1 MVLSR
6 DEPRPYTALMP
17 ACPSCGTENPP
28 EARFCSRCGSS
39 LGLACGRCGADL
51 PPDARFCPSCGLEL
65 APARAGEERK
75 LVTVLFADVT
85 GSTELGERLDAERLR
100 EVMDAF
106 FAAMR
111 EEIEAE
117 GGTVE
122 KFIGD
127 AVMAAFGVPAAHE
140 DDPARAIRAARRMR
154 RRLGRLNQ
162 ELASSHGVELSMRI
176 GVNTGEVLAVT
187 APRAGEA
194 MVTGDA
200 VNAAARLE
208 QAAEP
213 GQVLVGERTARAA
226 RGVRFREHG
235 PLELKGKSE
244 PSPAFLLVEEE
255 EAEAAP
261 AEPERGIPG
270 IRAPLVGRA
279 SELDLLSSLYDR
291 VASEGNPHLVTV
303 SGDPGVGKSRLTAEF
318 LERVESRPPAPT
330 IVRGRCLPYGE
341 SVTYWPL
348 AEILKVMAGVLDT
361 DPPDLV
367 REKISKVGKDL
378 VTSDLAPDPE
388 RSVATL
394 AYTVGVSV
402 PGFDFSELAPRQV
415 RLETHGAW
423 RSFFSALSTRSPVV
437 VVVEDIHWADPALLD
452 LLEETADRVEGP
464 VLFVCPA
471 RPELTD
477 RRPEWGGGKRNYSSI
492 FLDPLTS
499 EDSERLVALLLAVE
513 DLPASLRRRIL
524 ERAEGNPFFLEEIIR
539 QLIDAGGIVRE
550 GDRWRAK
557 PGVEE
562 VAIPDTIQ
570 GVLAARI
577 DLLVPEEKR
586 ALQAAAVVGRVFW
599 TGAVG
604 VVVDGQGPPEAVDEL
619 LDRVERREL
628 VLSRLSSSMSGQREY
643 IFKHVLTRDVT
654 YESLPRR
661 DRAEAHARV
670 AQWIEET
677 VGERRMEFVELLAH
691 HFVEAHRGAA
701 EGPRIVTSRRGTD
714 EGRQPVVDVVEEL
727 RSKAFEYLLLAS
739 EDARRKLVLGKAQ
752 RLAEEALR
760 VASQPIERA
769 RAFEALGEAYVT
781 DYQGDLAWKNF
792 TAAIDVRIR
801 ATPEDRK
808 AIARLCARA
817 VEVPTRWPGS
827 MTDVPGEEEVTKYL
841 DAGFAHAGK
850 GDDPIVVRLLTNRSF
865 WPFAFERDRPLSDGE
880 FKQAVESGER
890 AVEMALRLNRPALA
904 SAALDGVGGAF
915 LARGMG
921 AKPVEVSKRRLD
933 LIPILEDPWELGDIY
948 AVAAWT
954 RFHVGHYREAMQY
967 ADEGVQRTPPDAP
980 GMILHCLAWRALARF
995 RLGDWEGFFVD
1006 LARSQEFMGER
1017 ASEPPYFAAR
1027 PFAAAALAHEV
1038 QGNRAAA
1045 DRFFD
1050 LIQRIDERQGAAKAT
1065 DRDPWIAWAS
1075 ARRGQIDQARARL
1088 WQPLLETWKEA
1099 LPVIMEARCD
1109 VLGDAEAWEQIPAFL
1124 EEARA
1129 YAAEAGLLA
1138 LPLFADRLEG
1148 RAALAAQ
1155 RRLVAENTL
1164 KRAADGFAS
1173 LEASWEEARTR
1184 LFLAE
1189 AMLAA
1194 RRIAE
1199 AREQVEQA
1207 YPVFERLSSAR
1218 ELGRCRELLAGE
1230 GLTI

>member
-1 MVLSR
+1 M
-6 DEPRPYTALMP
+6 A
-17 ACPSCGTENPP
+17 ACPSCGSENAPA
-28 EARFCSRCGSS
+28 ARFCSVCGTS
-39 LGLACGRCGADL
+39 LGQACGRCGADL

-65 APARAGEERK
+65 TPAPVGEERK

-85 GSTELGERLDAERLR
+85 GSTELGEKLDAERLR

-106 FAAMR
+106 FSAMR

-127 AVMAAFGVPAAHE
+127 AVMAAFGVPTAHE
-140 DDPARAIRAARRMR
+140 DDPARALRAAYRMR
-154 RRLGRLNQ
+154 RRLGSLNS
-162 ELASSHGVELSMRI
+162 EISRTHGVRLEMRI
-176 GVNTGEVLAVT
+176 GVNTGDVLAVT
-187 APRAGEA
+187 APRPGGA

-226 RGVRFREHG
+226 RGFRFQEKG

-244 PSPAFLLVEEE
+244 PISAFLLFEQE
-255 EAEAAP
+255 EAEGP
-261 AEPERGIPG
+261 AREPERGIPG
-270 IRAPLVGRA
+270 VRAPLVGRDA
-279 SELDLLSSLYDR
+279 ELDLLSSLYDR
-291 VASEGNPHLVTV
+291 VTSEGTPHLVTI

-318 LERVESRPPAPT
+318 LERVEGTRPALT

-348 AEILKVMAGVLDT
+348 AEILKGMAGVLDT

-367 REKISKVGKDL
+367 LEKIQKVGRDL
-378 VTSDLAPDPE
+378 ITSDLSPDPE
-388 RSVATL
+388 RAIAAL
-394 AYTVGVSV
+394 AYTLGVSE

-423 RSFFSALSTRSPVV
+423 RSFFSALARRSPVI

-499 EDSERLVALLLAVE
+499 DDSERLVGLLLAVE

-550 GDRWRAK
+550 DDRWQAK
-557 PGVEE
+557 PGVED
-562 VAIPDTIQ
+562 VDIPDTIQ

-604 VVVDGQGPPEAVDEL
+604 VVVDGQGPPGAVDEL
-619 LDRVERREL
+619 LERVERREL

-670 AQWIEET
+670 ARWIEDT
-677 VGERRMEFVELLAH
+677 VGERRMEYVELLAH

-701 EGPRIVTSRRGTD
+701 EGPRIVTSRRGAD
-714 EGRQPVVDVVEEL
+714 PVQGVIDVVEDL

-760 VASQPIERA
+760 VAGHPIERA

-792 TAAIDVRIR
+792 TAAIDVRMK
-801 ATPEDRK
+801 AVPNDRE
-808 AIARLCARA
+808 ALARLCARA

-841 DAGFAHAGK
+841 DVGFAHAGK
-850 GDDPIVVRLLTNRSF
+850 GDDPIVARLLTNRSF
-865 WPFAFERDRPLSDGE
+865 WPFAFERDRPLSDE
-880 FKQAVESGER
+880 AFNQAVESGER
-890 AVEMALRLNRPALA
+890 AVEMALRLNRPALV

-933 LIPILEDPWELGDIY
+933 LIPVLEDPWELGDIY

-954 RFHVGHYREAMQY
+954 RFHVGQYRDAFRY
-967 ADEGVQRTPPDAP
+967 ADEGVQKTPPDAP

-1006 LARSQEFMGER
+1006 LARSQEFLGER
-1017 ASEPPYFAAR
+1017 SGEPPYFAAR

-1050 LIQRIDERQGAAKAT
+1050 LTQRIDERQGAAKAT
-1065 DRDPWIAWAS
+1065 DRDPWIAWAL

-1088 WQPLLETWKEA
+1088 WQPLFERWKAA

-1109 VLGDAEAWEQIPAFL
+1109 VLGDAEAWEHIPAFL
-1124 EEARA
+1124 QEARA
-1129 YAAEAGLLA
+1129 YAAEAGLVA
-1138 LPLFADRLEG
+1138 LPFFADRLEG

-1164 KRAADGFAS
+1164 TRAAEGFAT
-1173 LEASWEEARTR
+1173 LEAAWEEARTR
-1184 LFLAE
+1184 LYLAE
-1189 AMLAA
+1189 ALLKA

-1199 AREQVEQA
+1199 AREEIEKA
-1207 YPVFERLSSAR
+1207 WPVFERLQSVR
-1218 ELGRCRELLAGE
+1218 ELARSRELLAGE
-1230 GLTI
+1230 GLKL

>member
-1 MVLSR
+1 M
-6 DEPRPYTALMP
+6 A
-17 ACPSCGTENPP
+17 ACPSCGSENAPA
-28 EARFCSRCGSS
+28 ARFCSRCGTS
-39 LGLACGRCGADL
+39 LGEGCGRCGADL

-65 APARAGEERK
+65 APAAVGEERK

-85 GSTELGERLDAERLR
+85 GSTELGEKLDAERLR

-106 FAAMR
+106 FSAMR
-111 EEIEAE
+111 EEIAAE

-140 DDPARAIRAARRMR
+140 DDPARALRAAYRMR
-154 RRLGRLNQ
+154 RRLDSLNG
-162 ELASSHGVELSMRI
+162 EIAPAHGVRLEMRI

-187 APRAGEA
+187 VPRPGEA

-213 GQVLVGERTARAA
+213 GQVVVGERTARAA
-226 RGVRFREHG
+226 RGFRFQEHG

-244 PSPAFLLVEEE
+244 PMRAFLLLEEEEE
-255 EAEAAP
+255 EAAP
-261 AEPERGIPG
+261 GEPERGIPG
-270 IRAPLVGRA
+270 IRAPLVGRDA
-279 SELDLLSSLYDR
+279 ELDLLSTLYGR
-291 VASEGNPHLVTV
+291 VASEGTPHLATV

-318 LERVESRPPAPT
+318 LEHVESRQPAPT

-367 REKISKVGKDL
+367 LEKIQKVGKDL
-378 VTSDLAPDPE
+378 ITSDLAPDPE
-388 RSVATL
+388 RAIATL
-394 AYTVGVSV
+394 AYTVGVTD
-402 PGFDFSELAPRQV
+402 PRFDFSELAPRQV

-423 RSFFSALSTRSPVV
+423 RSFFSALATRGPVV
-437 VVVEDIHWADPALLD
+437 VVVEDIHWADPAMLD

-471 RPELTD
+471 RPELMD

-499 EDSERLVALLLAVE
+499 EDSERLVGLLLAVE
-513 DLPASLRRRIL
+513 DLPGSLRRRIL

-557 PGVEE
+557 PGVED

-577 DLLVPEEKR
+577 DLLVPDEKR
-586 ALQAAAVVGRVFW
+586 ALQAAAVVGRIFW

-604 VVVDGQGPPEAVDEL
+604 VVVDGQGPADAIDDL
-619 LDRVERREL
+619 LERVERREL

-670 AQWIEET
+670 ARWIEDT
-677 VGERRMEFVELLAH
+677 VGERRMEYVELLAH
-691 HFVEAHRGAA
+691 HFVEAHRGAV
-701 EGPRIVTSRRGTD
+701 EGPRIVTSRRGAP
-714 EGRQPVVDVVEEL
+714 GGSQGIVDVVEEL
-727 RSKAFEYLLLAS
+727 RSKAFEYVLLAS
-739 EDARRKLVLGKAQ
+739 EDARRKLVLAKAQ
-752 RLAEEALR
+752 RLAEQALTLSTEAL
-760 VASQPIERA
+760 ERA
-769 RAFEALGEAYVT
+769 RAFEALAEAYIT

-792 TAAIDVRIR
+792 TAAVDVRLEALPKDR
-801 ATPEDRK
+801 A
-808 AIARLCARA
+808 AIAWLCSRA

-827 MTDVPGEEEVTKYL
+827 MTDVPSESEVTRYL
-841 DAGFAHAGK
+841 DTGFAHAEK
-850 GDDPIVVRLLTNRSF
+850 GDSAVLVRLLTNRSF
-865 WPFAFERDRPLSDGE
+865 WPFAFERERPLSDQE
-880 FKQAVESGER
+880 FNEAVEAGQR
-890 AVEMALRLNRPALA
+890 AEEMAVRLNRPSLA

-915 LARGMG
+915 LARGRG
-921 AKPVEVSKRRLD
+921 AEPVEVSSRRLE
-933 LIPILEDPWELGDIY
+933 LVPVLEDPWELGDIF

-954 RFHVGHYREAMQY
+954 RFHVGRYREAFSV
-967 ADEGVQRTPPDAP
+967 ADEGVQKTPPDAP
-980 GMILHCLAWRALARF
+980 GMLLHCVAWRALARL
-995 RLGDWEGFFVD
+995 RLGDWDGFFAD
-1006 LARSQEFMGER
+1006 LARSQEIMGER
-1017 ASEPPYFAAR
+1017 SGEPPYFAAR
-1027 PFAAAALAHEV
+1027 PFAAAALVHEV
-1038 QGNRAAA
+1038 QGNTAAA

-1065 DRDPWIAWAS
+1065 DRDPWIAWAL
-1075 ARRGQIDQARARL
+1075 ARRGQVEKARARL
-1088 WQPLLETWKEA
+1088 WQPLMEHWKAA
-1099 LPVIMEARCD
+1099 LPIIMEARCD
-1109 VLGDAEAWEQIPAFL
+1109 VLGDMEAWDDVPGFL
-1124 EEARA
+1124 EGARQ
-1129 YAAEAGLLA
+1129 YAAEAGLPVLGF
-1138 LPLFADRLEG
+1138 FADRLEG
-1148 RAALAAQ
+1148 RAALAAG

-1173 LEASWEEARTR
+1173 LEAPWEEARTR

-1199 AREQVEQA
+1199 AREELEKA
-1207 YPVFERLSSAR
+1207 WPVFERLQSVR
-1218 ELGRCRELLAGE
+1218 ELARGRELLSAE
-1230 GLTI
+1230 GLTL

>member
-1 MVLSR
+1 M
-6 DEPRPYTALMP
+6 
-17 ACPSCGTENPP
+17 
-28 EARFCSRCGSS
+28 
-39 LGLACGRCGADL
+39 ACGRCGADL
-51 PPDARFCPSCGLEL
+51 PSDARFCPSCGLEL

-140 DDPARAIRAARRMR
+140 DDPARAIRAARRMG

-162 ELASSHGVELSMRI
+162 ELSSSHGVELSMRI

-187 APRAGEA
+187 APKAGEA

-213 GQVLVGERTARAA
+213 SQVLVGERTARAA

-244 PSPAFLLVEEE
+244 PIPAFLLVEEE
-255 EAEAAP
+255 EEEAAP

-270 IRAPLVGRA
+270 IRAPLVGRDA
-279 SELDLLSSLYDR
+279 ELDLLSSLYDR
-291 VASEGNPHLVTV
+291 VASEGTPHLVTV
-303 SGDPGVGKSRLTAEF
+303 SGDPGVGKSRLTTEF
-318 LERVESRPPAPT
+318 LGRVEGNSPAPT
-330 IVRGRCLPYGE
+330 VVRGRCLPYGE

-348 AEILKVMAGVLDT
+348 AEILKGMAGVLDT

-367 REKISKVGKDL
+367 LEKIQKVGRDL
-378 VTSDLAPDPE
+378 ITSDLAPDPE
-388 RSVATL
+388 RAIAAL
-394 AYTVGVSV
+394 GYTVGVTV
-402 PGFDFSELAPRQV
+402 PGISFREMSPRQV

-423 RSFFSALSTRSPVV
+423 RSFFSALARRGPVV

-471 RPELTD
+471 RPELMD

-492 FLDPLTS
+492 FLDPLTA
-499 EDSERLVALLLAVE
+499 EDSERLVGLLLAVE

-550 GDRWRAK
+550 GDRWRAR
-557 PGVEE
+557 PGVED

-604 VVVDGQGPPEAVDEL
+604 VVVDGQGPPDAVDDL
-619 LDRVERREL
+619 LERVERREL

-670 AQWIEET
+670 ARWIEDT
-677 VGERRMEFVELLAH
+677 VGERRMEYVELLAH

-701 EGPRIVTSRRGTD
+701 EGPRIVTSRRGAG
-714 EGRQPVVDVVEEL
+714 EGSAAVVDVVEDL
-727 RSKAFEYLLLAS
+727 RSKAFEYLLLAA
-739 EDARRKLVLGKAQ
+739 EDARRKLVLAKAK

-760 VASQPIERA
+760 LATSPVERT
-769 RAFEALGEAYVT
+769 RTFESLGEAYIT
-781 DYQGDLAWKNF
+781 NYQGDLAWRNF
-792 TAAIDVRIR
+792 TAAIDVRLKEL
-801 ATPEDRK
+801 PEDRE

-817 VEVPTRWPGS
+817 AEVPTRWPGS
-827 MTDVPGEEEVTKYL
+827 MTDVPSEEEVTRYL
-841 DAGFAHAGK
+841 DAGFAHAAK
-850 GDDPIVVRLLTNRSF
+850 GDDPTMVRLLTDRAF
-865 WPFAFERDRPLSDGE
+865 WPFAFQRDRPLSDE
-880 FKQAVESGER
+880 EMREAVEAGER
-890 AVEMALRLNRPALA
+890 AEQMARRLNRIDLA
-904 SAALDGVGGAF
+904 SAALDALGGVYF
-915 LARGMG
+915 ARGMAG
-921 AKPVEVSKRRLD
+921 EPVELARRRLE
-933 LIPILEDPWELGDIY
+933 LVPKLEDPWELGDIH
-948 AVAAWT
+948 AMVGWT
-954 RFHVGHYREAMQY
+954 HFHVGLYREALRY
-967 ADEGVQRTPPDAP
+967 ADEGVQKTPPDAP
-980 GMILHCLAWRALARF
+980 GLILHCVAWRALARL
-995 RLGDWEGFFVD
+995 RLGDWDGFFAD
-1006 LARSQEFMGER
+1006 LARSQELLGER
-1017 ASEPPYFAAR
+1017 SGEPPYFAAR
-1027 PFAAAALAHEV
+1027 PFAAAALVHEV
-1038 QGNRAAA
+1038 QGNTAAA

-1050 LIQRIDERQGAAKAT
+1050 LIQRIDERQGLAKAT
-1065 DRDPWIAWAS
+1065 DRDPWIAWAL
-1075 ARRGQIDQARARL
+1075 ARRGQIEKARARL
-1088 WQPLLETWKEA
+1088 WQPLLERWKAA

-1109 VLGDAEAWEQIPAFL
+1109 VLGDMESWDEVPGFL
-1124 EEARA
+1124 TEARA
-1129 YAAEAGLLA
+1129 YAQEAGLLA
-1138 LPLFADRLEG
+1138 LPFFIDRLEG

-1155 RRLVAENTL
+1155 RRLVAENL
-1164 KRAADGFAS
+1164 LQRAAEGFAS
-1173 LEASWEEARTR
+1173 LEAAWEEARTR
-1184 LFLAE
+1184 LMLAE
-1189 AMLAA
+1189 AYLTA

-1199 AREQVEQA
+1199 AREEIEQA
-1207 YPVFERLSSAR
+1207 HPVFQRLQSVR
-1218 ELGRCRELLAGE
+1218 ELARSRELLAGE

>member
-1 MVLSR
+1 
-6 DEPRPYTALMP
+6 
-17 ACPSCGTENPP
+17 
-28 EARFCSRCGSS
+28 
-39 LGLACGRCGADL
+39 LGMACGRCGADL

-65 APARAGEERK
+65 TPAPVGEERK

-85 GSTELGERLDAERLR
+85 GSTELGEKLDAERLR
-100 EVMDAF
+100 EVMDAYF
-106 FAAMR
+106 TAMR
-111 EEIEAE
+111 GPIEAE

-140 DDPARAIRAARRMR
+140 DDPARALRAAQRMR
-154 RRLGRLNQ
+154 KRLESLNAEVSRTHDVRLQ
-162 ELASSHGVELSMRI
+162 MRI

-187 APRAGEA
+187 APRPGEA

-213 GQVLVGERTARAA
+213 GKVLVGERTARAA
-226 RGVRFREHG
+226 RGFRFREQG

-244 PSPAFLLVEEE
+244 RIPAFLLVEEE
-255 EAEAAP
+255 EEEAP
-261 AEPERGIPG
+261 PGEPERGIPG
-270 IRAPLVGRA
+270 IRAPMVGRDA
-279 SELDLLSSLYDR
+279 ELDLLSSLYDR
-291 VASEGNPHLVTV
+291 VASEGTPHLVTV
-303 SGDPGVGKSRLTAEF
+303 SGDPGVGKSRLTREF
-318 LERVESRPPAPT
+318 LERVESRRPAPT

-341 SVTYWPL
+341 GVTYWPL

-367 REKISKVGKDL
+367 LEKINKVGKDL
-378 VTSDLAPDPE
+378 VTTDVAPEPK
-388 RSVATL
+388 RVIAAL
-394 AYTVGVSV
+394 AYTVGVTD
-402 PGFDFSELAPRQV
+402 PGFSFAEMAPRQV
-415 RLETHGAW
+415 RVETHGAW
-423 RSFFSALSTRSPVV
+423 RSFFSALAKRGPVV
-437 VVVEDIHWADPALLD
+437 VVVEDIHWADPAMLD
-452 LLEETADRVEGP
+452 LLEETAGRVEGP

-471 RPELTD
+471 RPDLTD

-499 EDSERLVALLLAVE
+499 EDSERLVELLLAVE
-513 DLPASLRRRIL
+513 DLPGSLRRRIL

-604 VVVDGQGPPEAVDEL
+604 VVVDGQGPPEAVDDL

-628 VLSRLSSSMSGQREY
+628 VLSRLSSSMAGQREY

-661 DRAEAHARV
+661 DRAEAHSRIAR
-670 AQWIEET
+670 WIEET

-701 EGPRIVTSRRGTD
+701 EGPRIVTSRRGVD
-714 EGRQPVVDVVEEL
+714 EGNQAVVDVVEEL

-739 EDARRKLVLGKAQ
+739 QDARRKLVLAKAQ
-752 RLAEEALR
+752 RLAEEAL
-760 VASQPIERA
+760 AMATEPLERC
-769 RAFEALGEAYVT
+769 RANEAIGEAYFI
-781 DYQGDLAWKNF
+781 DYQGDLAWTNF
-792 TAAIDVRIR
+792 IAAVDGRLQ
-801 ATPEDRK
+801 AAPDDRET
-808 AIARLCARA
+808 IARLCARA
-817 VEVPTRWPGS
+817 VELPTRWPGS
-827 MTDVPGEEEVTKYL
+827 MTRVPSEEDVTRYVDL
-841 DAGFAHAGK
+841 GFAHAGK
-850 GDDPIVVRLLTNRSF
+850 KDSPILVGLLTVRAF
-865 WPFAFERDRPLSDGE
+865 WPFAFARDRRFPEKEWDE
-880 FKQAVESGER
+880 ATATGER
-890 AVEMALRLNRPALA
+890 AAEMALRLKSPLLA
-904 SAALDGVGGAF
+904 SGALDGVASGF
-915 LARGMG
+915 LARGLSG
-921 AKPVEVSKRRLD
+921 KAAEVQERRVALAPQ
-933 LIPILEDPWELGDIY
+933 LQDPWELGDIY
-948 AVAAWT
+948 GSSAWVLFYQG
-954 RFHVGHYREAMQY
+954 RYRESLGLAS
-967 ADEGVQRTPPDAP
+967 EGSDRVSGEAP
-980 GMILHCLAWRALARF
+980 SIRLHTTAWRALARF
-995 RLGDWEGFFVD
+995 RLGDWDGFFTD
-1006 LARSQEFMGER
+1006 LANIQELLGER
-1017 ASEPPYFAAR
+1017 RAEPPYFAAR
-1027 PFAAAALAHEV
+1027 PFAAAAFVHEV

-1045 DRFFD
+1045 DRFIA
-1050 LIQRIDERQGAAKAT
+1050 LIQTLDELQGAARAIE
-1065 DRDPWIAWAS
+1065 RDPWIAWTLI
-1075 ARRGQIDQARARL
+1075 RRGAFEEARGRL
-1088 WQPLLETWKEA
+1088 WNPLMENWGVARSL
-1099 LPVIMEARCD
+1099 IMEARSD
-1109 VLGDAEAWEQIPAFL
+1109 LLGEMAAWDEVPAFL
-1124 EEARA
+1124 EETRA
-1129 YAAEAGLLA
+1129 YVEEAGLVA
-1138 LPLFADRLEG
+1138 LPFFADRLEG

-1155 RRLVAENTL
+1155 RRLVAENL
-1164 KRAADGFAS
+1164 LRRAAEGFAS

-1189 AMLAA
+1189 ALLAA

-1199 AREQVEQA
+1199 AREEIEKA

-1230 GLTI
+1230 GLSI